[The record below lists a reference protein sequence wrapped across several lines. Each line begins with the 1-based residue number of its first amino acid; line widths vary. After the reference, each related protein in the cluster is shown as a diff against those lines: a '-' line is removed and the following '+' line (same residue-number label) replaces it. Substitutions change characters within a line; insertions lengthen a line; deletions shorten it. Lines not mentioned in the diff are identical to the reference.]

1 MTGSTQPQF
10 ENCCRQFQA
19 LSDNTRV
26 RVLGL
31 LRDGEKCVCELTAAL
46 GVRQS
51 LLSFHLKTLK
61 AAGLVKD
68 RKEGRWVH
76 YSIDWSGLEELQQLI
91 AVLQPKAAPRGPT
104 DGGACG
110 CREP

>member
-1 MTGSTQPQF
+1 M
-10 ENCCRQFQA
+10 
-19 LSDNTRV
+19 
-26 RVLGL
+26 
-31 LRDGEKCVCELTAAL
+31 DGEKCVCELMAAL

-76 YSIDWSGLEELQQLI
+76 YSIDWSGLEELQRLM
-91 AVLQPKAAPRGPT
+91 AVLQPEAAPQGSADR
-104 DGGACG
+104 GACACG
-110 CREP
+110 NS